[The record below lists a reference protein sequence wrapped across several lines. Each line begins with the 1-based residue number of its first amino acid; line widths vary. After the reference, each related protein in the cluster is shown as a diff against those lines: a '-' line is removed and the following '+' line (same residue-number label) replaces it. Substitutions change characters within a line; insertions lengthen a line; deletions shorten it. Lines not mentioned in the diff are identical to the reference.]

1 MYRIECNCNGDTV
14 KVITSRIPEKYFR
27 DLEKIQEEEKI
38 DREEAVRRLLTKAIS
53 EWKKEKAITLLKD
66 HKITIRQAA
75 SMADI
80 TYVEML
86 ELAKNVEIGY
96 DLDELEREVEQ
107 L

>member
-1 MYRIECNCNGDTV
+1 M
-14 KVITSRIPEKYFR
+14 
-27 DLEKIQEEEKI
+27 EKIQEEEKI
-38 DREEAVRRLLTKAIS
+38 DRAKAVRRLLTRAIS
-53 EWKKEKAITLLKD
+53 EWKKEKVLTLLKD

-75 SMADI
+75 SMAGI

-96 DLDELEREVEQ
+96 DLDELERDVEQ